1 MKSQVSILS
10 YFAVITTLAAKS
22 IISNPES
29 QTPYID
35 PDHFPYIEQD
45 TSVRTYFGTVN
56 CFVRGYPS
64 SGGIVRGTFT
74 GAELDWLGLS
84 RSQTSLRSSD
94 PQAEDEFSFQMLRL
108 GAHWWRSECFYDEL
122 SDGYPWH
129 ANYPPTLNVG
139 YPVTGGVW
147 VLKQSGEYEQH
158 DFAKVIMA
166 FTMDERCAVLE
177 KMGATFYP
185 NVDDCPDIAK
195 SLEDGIA
202 IGKQW
207 EERMKANDRC
217 RLDMD

>member
-1 MKSQVSILS
+1 MKSLFSFLS
-10 YFAVITTLAAKS
+10 CVDAITTSAAKS
-22 IISNPES
+22 IMSNPES

-45 TSVRTYFGTVN
+45 TSVRTDFGTIN
-56 CFVRGYPS
+56 CLVRGYPS

-74 GAELDWLGLS
+74 AAELDWLGLS

-94 PQAEDEFSFQMLRL
+94 PQAEDDFSFRMLRL
-108 GAHWWRSECFYDEL
+108 GARWSRSECFYDEV
-122 SDGYPWH
+122 SGGYPWPE
-129 ANYPPTLNVG
+129 NYPPTLNVG
-139 YPVTGGVW
+139 YPATGGVW
-147 VLKQSGEYEQH
+147 VLKTQSGDYEPH

-166 FTMDERCAVLE
+166 FTMDERCAALE
-177 KMGATFYP
+177 EMGATFYP

-207 EERMKANDRC
+207 EERMKANDG
-217 RLDMD
+217 